1 MTHTRHARACSPP
14 LSHGVLH
21 LFLTLLLAYGAVASH
36 LGRCEQLLPY
46 GKLATSSFSYA
57 KRSKTQECYES
68 AVVSSKNLCENR
80 IIPALRHKAQFAY
93 ECLLKRAITRRCMHV
108 HAVLSS
114 FKASNLSTT
123 EERRTRW
130 LHRLDV

>member
-68 AVVSSKNLCENR
+68 AVVSSKNLCETR

-93 ECLLKRAITRRCMHV
+93 Q
-108 HAVLSS
+108 SS
-114 FKASNLSTT
+114 APATVWADSYAQY
-123 EERRTRW
+123 
-130 LHRLDV
+130 

>member
-68 AVVSSKNLCENR
+68 AVVSSKNLCETR
-80 IIPALRHKAQFAY
+80 IIPALRHKTLFAY
-93 ECLLKRAITRRCMHV
+93 ECLL
-108 HAVLSS
+108 LSIEDMVCGFLVFGFVPS
-114 FKASNLSTT
+114 
-123 EERRTRW
+123 RW
-130 LHRLDV
+130 LS

>member
-57 KRSKTQECYES
+57 KRSKTQEYYES
-68 AVVSSKNLCENR
+68 AVVSSKNLCETR
-80 IIPALRHKAQFAY
+80 IMALYQHSCHEVQSSCNALSVKELQQCSAIG
-93 ECLLKRAITRRCMHV
+93 LLSQQRMKSVSAT
-108 HAVLSS
+108 
-114 FKASNLSTT
+114 
-123 EERRTRW
+123 
-130 LHRLDV
+130 

>member
-57 KRSKTQECYES
+57 KRSKTQEYYES
-68 AVVSSKNLCENR
+68 AVVSSKNLCETR
-80 IIPALRHKAQFAY
+80 IIPALRHKTLFPY
-93 ECLLKRAITRRCMHV
+93 EFSIDETGRRA
-108 HAVLSS
+108 HA
-114 FKASNLSTT
+114 
-123 EERRTRW
+123 W
-130 LHRLDV
+130 RLGGAWQICRG

>member
-21 LFLTLLLAYGAVASH
+21 LFLTGLLAYGAVASR

-57 KRSKTQECYES
+57 KTSRTQECYES
-68 AVVSSKNLCENR
+68 AVVPSKNLCETR
-80 IIPALRHKAQFAY
+80 LPPALHHKEIY
-93 ECLLKRAITRRCMHV
+93 
-108 HAVLSS
+108 
-114 FKASNLSTT
+114 
-123 EERRTRW
+123 
-130 LHRLDV
+130 